1 MTEAS
6 TMASDPGVLGA
17 SPPAQPSG
25 TSGTNGSPHQ
35 ATHSTAKRARADA
48 GPTVRAYLQ
57 LLRTLDLATALG
69 VLLTTF
75 LVTNIGRMPHG
86 ITEFLGIRL
95 TIRNVLLLLGFAVA
109 WRVVCRAC
117 GLYEWS
123 QIESIRSESRRVV
136 VAALLGGAAAL
147 VFPLISETGA
157 FQIRAVV
164 LSMLGIGVA
173 MLALRRALRGLL
185 DLRARE
191 LKSVLIVGSGLRAI
205 RLADDLARANAD
217 IKVAGFVDT
226 GPLPH
231 AAEIG
236 ARYLGD
242 LEHLKQ
248 ILLAHPVSE
257 VYVALPVRSRYE
269 ESQRAIAACEDSGVR
284 VNYLADVFE
293 GTRGRRSYE
302 DGERGGLISISG
314 APNDRRIVLK
324 RLADVFGAGV
334 SLALVC
340 PILVVAAAAIKLTSP
355 GPVLYAQERYGHNRK
370 RFRMYKFRTMVAD
383 AETLQPSLEALN
395 EAAGPVFKIRHDPRI
410 TPVGGFLRRTSID
423 ELPQLV
429 NVLRGEMSLV
439 GPRPLPLRDVHRFTD
454 AALVRRFSVRPG
466 ITGLWQVNG
475 RSELS
480 FDRWAELDLRYVD
493 EWSLTMDFWILLR
506 TLPAVLKG
514 TGAA

>member
-1 MTEAS
+1 
-6 TMASDPGVLGA
+6 
-17 SPPAQPSG
+17 
-25 TSGTNGSPHQ
+25 
-35 ATHSTAKRARADA
+35 
-48 GPTVRAYLQ
+48 
-57 LLRTLDLATALG
+57 
-69 VLLTTF
+69 
-75 LVTNIGRMPHG
+75 
-86 ITEFLGIRL
+86 
-95 TIRNVLLLLGFAVA
+95 
-109 WRVVCRAC
+109 
-117 GLYEWS
+117 
-123 QIESIRSESRRVV
+123 
-136 VAALLGGAAAL
+136 
-147 VFPLISETGA
+147 
-157 FQIRAVV
+157 
-164 LSMLGIGVA
+164 
-173 MLALRRALRGLL
+173 MLALRRTLRGLL
-185 DLRARE
+185 DLRTRE
-191 LKSVLIVGSGLRAI
+191 LRSVLIVGSGLRAI

-217 IKVAGFVDT
+217 TKVAGFVDT

-302 DGERGGLISISG
+302 DGERGGVISISG

-324 RLADVFGAGV
+324 RLADVFGAAI

-340 PILVVAAAAIKLTSP
+340 PILVVAAATIKLTSP